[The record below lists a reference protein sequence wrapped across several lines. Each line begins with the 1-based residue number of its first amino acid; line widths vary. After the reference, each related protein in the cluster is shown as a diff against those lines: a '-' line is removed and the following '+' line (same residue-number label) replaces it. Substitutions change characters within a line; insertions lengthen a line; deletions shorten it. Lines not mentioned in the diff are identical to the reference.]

1 MGINAGADVELY
13 SSVSAPFAPSYRLKV
28 QFSSV
33 IYGEH
38 GENNTII
45 CFFNFSIK
53 SQFSFISNN
62 IWRRTKKNDVQ
73 IFFFF
78 SIIWRKGGHL
88 PLKKAGFPA
97 TIYGDYHYTA
107 GLSYKN
113 LFYLETKKVSNRIRH
128 DLTPY

>member
-33 IYGEH
+33 IYGE
-38 GENNTII
+38 NYTII
-45 CFFNFSIK
+45 CFFNVSIK

-78 SIIWRKGGHL
+78 TIIWRKGGHL
-88 PLKKAGFPA
+88 PLKKAGFSA
-97 TIYGDYHYTA
+97 IIYGDYQ
-107 GLSYKN
+107 
-113 LFYLETKKVSNRIRH
+113 
-128 DLTPY
+128 